1 MAKELE
7 NLKRLIGEDGI
18 LGLDSIDDPADSEDF
33 QNQESWGME
42 SSQ

>member
-1 MAKELE
+1 MAEEVKNLLE
-7 NLKRLIGEDGI
+7 LIGEDGI

>member
-1 MAKELE
+1 MAKELRSLLE
-7 NLKRLIGEDGI
+7 IIGEDGI

-33 QNQESWGME
+33 QNQESWGIE

>member
-1 MAKELE
+1 MAKELIE
-7 NLKRLIGEDGI
+7 LIGEDGI

-33 QNQESWGME
+33 QNQEFWGME

>member
-1 MAKELE
+1 MAKELIE
-7 NLKRLIGEDGI
+7 LIGEDGI

>member
-1 MAKELE
+1 MAKELIE
-7 NLKRLIGEDGI
+7 LIGENGT
-18 LGLDSIDDPADSEDF
+18 LGLDSIEDPADCAEF

>member
-1 MAKELE
+1 MAKEVKNLLE
-7 NLKRLIGEDGI
+7 LIGEDGI

>member
-1 MAKELE
+1 MAKELIE
-7 NLKRLIGEDGI
+7 LIGENGI
-18 LGLDSIDDPADSEDF
+18 LGLDSIDDPADSEEF

>member
-1 MAKELE
+1 MAKEKKKLWE
-7 NLKRLIGEDGI
+7 LIGEDGI
-18 LGLDSIDDPADSEDF
+18 LGLDSIDDPADSEEF